1 MMYQHILL
9 AADGSENSMRAA
21 NEALKIAK
29 VSPNCHVT
37 ILFVID
43 IEKVKTEVLH
53 ASSIDSLYMERRQKL
68 IPVEQ
73 LFEASNIAVQV
84 EMIHGTP
91 GPEIV
96 KYANSHDIDLVI
108 IGSRGLNSLQEMVLG
123 SVSHKVMK
131 RVNCPAMIVK

>member
-53 ASSIDSLYMERRQKL
+53 ARSIDSLYMERRQKL
-68 IPVEQ
+68 VPVEQ
-73 LFEASNIAVQV
+73 LFEAANIAVQV
-84 EMIHGTP
+84 EMIHGAP

-96 KYANSHDIDLVI
+96 KYANGHDIDLVI

>member
-1 MMYQHILL
+1 MNICFLDVDGELTYSGYRNKET
-9 AADGSENSMRAA
+9 AD
-21 NEALKIAK
+21 
-29 VSPNCHVT
+29 
-37 ILFVID
+37 ID

-68 IPVEQ
+68 VPVEQ
-73 LFEASNIAVQV
+73 LFEAANIAVQV

>member
-1 MMYQHILL
+1 MYQHILL

-29 VSPNCHVT
+29 VSPKCKVT
-37 ILFVID
+37 ILFIID

-68 IPVEQ
+68 VPVEQ
-73 LFEASNIAVQV
+73 LFETANIAVQV

>member
-1 MMYQHILL
+1 MYQQILL

-29 VSPNCHVT
+29 VSPNCIVT

-53 ASSIDSLYMERRQKL
+53 ATSIDSLYMERRQKL
-68 IPVEQ
+68 APLEQ
-73 LFEASNIAVQV
+73 LFETAGINTQV

-96 KYANSHDIDLVI
+96 RYANSHDIDLVI

>member
-1 MMYQHILL
+1 MYQHILL
-9 AADGSENSMRAA
+9 AADGSDNSMRAA

-29 VSPNCHVT
+29 ASSQCKVT

-53 ASSIDSLYMERRQKL
+53 ASSVDSLYMERRQKL
-68 IPVEQ
+68 VPVEQ
-73 LFEASNIAVQV
+73 LFVAEQINVKI

-96 KYANSHDIDLVI
+96 KYANSHDVDLVI